1 MRTADGALGFPTI
14 LVAMIIV
21 TLLGTGIENI
31 MLAVALTVWARFAR
45 MIRGDAL
52 SIKGLDFVTSA
63 RIAGLSTAMIIWRHI
78 FPSTINTLLVIAS
91 LQVGKSSC
99 SRPPSVSWD

>member
-52 SIKGLDFVTSA
+52 SIKG
-63 RIAGLSTAMIIWRHI
+63 
-78 FPSTINTLLVIAS
+78 
-91 LQVGKSSC
+91 
-99 SRPPSVSWD
+99 